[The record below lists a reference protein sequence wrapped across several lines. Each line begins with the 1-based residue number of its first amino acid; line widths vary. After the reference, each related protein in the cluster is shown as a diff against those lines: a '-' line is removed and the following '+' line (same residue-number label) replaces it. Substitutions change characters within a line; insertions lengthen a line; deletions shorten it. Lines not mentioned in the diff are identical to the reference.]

1 MISLKDVTLLAISSI
16 RIPGTIQSLE
26 LCFKDIEFESVKL
39 ISHEKPKFLPE
50 YIQFEECPKLNNID
64 DFNYYMFLEMG
75 KHVSTSHCLIVQDH
89 AYILNPEKWNNAWLN
104 YDYIGSPWRIVEN
117 SYIANDYTRSR
128 VGNGG
133 FSMRS
138 KKLLDLPKKMGW
150 ELREEQGWKNEDG
163 NICCYYKKEMLQ
175 NGIKYAPL
183 ELAVQFGFENVTE
196 ENKYIKPFGFHRNLP
211 PWDYIA

>member
-1 MISLKDVTLLAISSI
+1 MIDLKDVTLLAISSI
-16 RIPGTIQSLE
+16 RIPGMIQSLE
-26 LCFKDIEFESVKL
+26 ICSKEINFGVIKL
-39 ISHEKPKFLPE
+39 ISHERPNFLPE
-50 YIQFEECPKLNNID
+50 YIQFEQCSQIKDID

-117 SYIANDYTRSR
+117 SYISNDYTRSR

-133 FSMRS
+133 FSLRS

-150 ELREEQGWKNEDG
+150 NLREEQGWKNEDG
-163 NICCYYKKEMLQ
+163 NICCYWKKEMLSK
-175 NGIKYAPL
+175 GIKYAPL
-183 ELAVQFGFENVTE
+183 ELAVHFGFENVIE

-211 PWDYIA
+211 PWDY